1 MSNPLIV
8 VSSITY
14 AYKSKTILERM
25 GYKAYIERPPQ
36 EKNSCGCRYAIR
48 IGKNDDYNT
57 AYRLLMRSGVKIIND
72 DGGYSL

>member
-36 EKNSCGCRYAIR
+36 GKNTCGCRYAIR
-48 IGKNDDYNT
+48 IGTNDDYDS
-57 AYRLLMRSGVKIIND
+57 AYQLLAKAGVKIINN
-72 DGGYSL
+72 DGGSPS